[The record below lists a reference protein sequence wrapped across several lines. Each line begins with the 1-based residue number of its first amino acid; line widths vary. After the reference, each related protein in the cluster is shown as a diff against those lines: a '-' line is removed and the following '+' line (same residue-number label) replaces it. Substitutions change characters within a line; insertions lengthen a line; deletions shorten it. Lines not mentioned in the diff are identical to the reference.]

1 MENSTTKKK
10 SNQHIIFTILR
21 QKVYNKLFKKYSSNK
36 YSFNTIS
43 INHIIYNEP
52 CQIVAK
58 FKDFLVYGDYAE
70 FIRKYYYL
78 SESVT
83 RLFKIL
89 NLYEKYSKI
98 FPNYLV
104 LNQKEYMFRNIRKKQ
119 KVVDALNQILNEEKR
134 NKLYHDIKKNNNNN
148 QLFTN
153 LVKEEIKLFQKNTT
167 FRKYKNSFDSESN
180 KEDTIPQQSSFS
192 IKRKSLN
199 SIKTNETNSTLSC
212 LLNIMNDHKI
222 YPKDLQ
228 NLIKING
235 QTRNP
240 KKPKNIDVNR
250 DNKDNKDNNIIFKKY
265 IQTEVTKSN
274 HKINNL
280 KKAKKNPENKSKSKS
295 KGTDTKENI
304 KNLFTPEK
312 KREEISIGIG
322 KTNFTSNLLTQKKI
336 KKMNPS
342 LNNLNNYNS
351 NSSIEKQV
359 TLRQNMIST
368 TLGESL
374 NNNKYLLSPFQ
385 TVTYGQ
391 PKKKLYINNYLNY
404 NVKLLKNNNS
414 KEKDNKI
421 ILYSNNNMTT
431 SNNNNN
437 NNNNNKVVVIHQKNN
452 SKNKAKNKHISQDFS
467 YKNKENKNINNK
479 R

>member
-1 MENSTTKKK
+1 MENSTTQKK

-21 QKVYNKLFKKYSSNK
+21 QKVSNKLIKKYSSNK

-52 CQIVAK
+52 CQIVAR

-70 FIRKYYYL
+70 FLRNYYYL
-78 SESVT
+78 GESVT
-83 RLFKIL
+83 RLIKIL
-89 NLYEKYSKI
+89 NLYDKYSKI

-119 KVVDALNQILNEEKR
+119 KVVDALNQISNEEKR
-134 NKLYHDIKKNNNNN
+134 NKLYGGINNNNNNN
-148 QLFTN
+148 QLFTT
-153 LVKEEIKLFQKNTT
+153 LVKEEIKLFQKNAT

-180 KEDTIPQQSSFS
+180 KEDTIPGQSSLS
-192 IKRKSLN
+192 LKRKSLN

-222 YPKDLQ
+222 YPKDLK

-235 QTRNP
+235 QTQNH
-240 KKPKNIDVNR
+240 KKPRKIDINK
-250 DNKDNKDNNIIFKKY
+250 DNKDSKDNNIIFKKY

-274 HKINNL
+274 NKINNL
-280 KKAKKNPENKSKSKS
+280 KKAKKNLENKSKSKSKS

-342 LNNLNNYNS
+342 LINLNNYNS

-359 TLRQNMIST
+359 TLRQNMISP

-404 NVKLLKNNNS
+404 NVRLLK
-414 KEKDNKI
+414 
-421 ILYSNNNMTT
+421 
-431 SNNNNN
+431 
-437 NNNNNKVVVIHQKNN
+437 KNN
-452 SKNKAKNKHISQDFS
+452 
-467 YKNKENKNINNK
+467 
-479 R
+479 